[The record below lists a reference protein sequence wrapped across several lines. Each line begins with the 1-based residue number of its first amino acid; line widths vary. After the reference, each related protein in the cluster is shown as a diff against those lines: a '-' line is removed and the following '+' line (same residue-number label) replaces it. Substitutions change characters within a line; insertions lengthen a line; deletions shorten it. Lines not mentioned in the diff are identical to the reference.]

1 VVGWANDGSG
11 FKEYRGCSQEI
22 LRVCRHPLAR
32 RKRRKHVPG
41 TSSRKVVYAAIF
53 ANLAIAASKF
63 GGFFFSGSSAMLA
76 EAVHSSVDTGNELL
90 LLFGMKRSARPP
102 DKLHPFG
109 HGKSLYFYSLL
120 VAVYIFG
127 IGGGMTVYEGISR
140 LRDPEPPT
148 HVVLNY
154 AILALASAFEFY
166 SWKISFG
173 ELNAR
178 RRPGESL
185 WRQIL
190 NSKDPSVFTVFM
202 EDSASLVGV
211 FIAFLGIL
219 AASVTGNA
227 LWDALASILIGV
239 VLAVVAVFLG
249 RESGALLVGE
259 GAPDAQ
265 VEEIRK
271 VIEREPAV
279 ERVGDLLT
287 MQLGPDEILLNADIQ
302 FRNGLSVPELES
314 TIDRLETEIRKSQ
327 PTIRR
332 IFLEAESL
340 RKPGSRSA
348 QPPQAA

>member
-1 VVGWANDGSG
+1 
-11 FKEYRGCSQEI
+11 
-22 LRVCRHPLAR
+22 
-32 RKRRKHVPG
+32 VPG

-63 GGFFFSGSSAMLA
+63 GGYLFTRSSAMLA

-90 LLFGMKRSARPP
+90 LLFGMKRSRRPA

-127 IGGGMTVYEGISR
+127 IGGGMTFWEGVSR
-140 LRDPEPPT
+140 LRNPEPAT
-148 HVVLNY
+148 HVLWNY
-154 AILALASAFEFY
+154 IILGFAAVFESY
-166 SWKISFG
+166 SWTVSRR
-173 ELNAR
+173 ELMAR
-178 RRPGESL
+178 RRHEESL
-185 WRQIL
+185 WRRIL

-202 EDSASLVGV
+202 EDSASLVG
-211 FIAFLGIL
+211 ILLAFLGIL
-219 AASVTGNA
+219 LSQLTQNP
-227 LWDALASILIGV
+227 LWDALASILIGIT
-239 VLAVVAVFLG
+239 LAVVAVFLG

-259 GAPDAQ
+259 GAHEAE
-265 VEEIRK
+265 VEDIRK
-271 VIEREPAV
+271 IIEQEPAV

-287 MQLGPDEILLNADIQ
+287 MQLGPEEILLNADIQ

-314 TIDRLETEIRKSQ
+314 TIDRLESRIRQSQ
-327 PTIRR
+327 PAIKR

-340 RKPGSRSA
+340 RKTSSKSS